1 MKKKKNKRIQKAQQ
15 FILSDIWKMPL
26 EQLPKS
32 KLLLIKSLR
41 VIIIA
46 FEEFKK
52 NRCVH
57 RASALT
63 FYVLLS
69 IVPIVALI
77 FGISKGFG
85 FEEMLK
91 KELTDKL
98 SSTPEIIDQVWTFSQ
113 RLLENTKGGLIAGVG
128 LIILFYTV
136 MRTLGNVESAF
147 NDIWKVKKPRTW
159 VRRFTDYLSVMLIA
173 PIFLIASSS
182 TTVFISTQLKTLSE
196 KQEFLQA
203 FTPFLYDLLKFTPY
217 LLIISLFTL
226 MYIIIPNTRVN
237 RKGAIVAGVLA
248 GTAYQITQFFYIRF
262 QINVSSYNAI
272 YGSFAALPL
281 FLFWMRISWLIV
293 LFGAEIAYAVENV
306 GKFAFEK
313 ANIRISPF
321 TRKALALLIVR
332 ELVCRFKNSEIAP
345 TAEALSEKLKVP
357 FQNIDMLLSDL
368 VYCGLI
374 SEIAGQ
380 NSENRSYQP
389 AFDISNMTLYSV
401 LTALDYKTGEPLDLE
416 LTPDSNIAI
425 TYLNE
430 FWNEIEKSEKNIRIE
445 NL

>member
-69 IVPIVALI
+69 IVPIAALI

-85 FEEMLK
+85 FEELLK

-182 TTVFISTQLKTLSE
+182 ATVFISTQLKTLSE

-203 FTPFLYDLLKFTPY
+203 FTPFIYDLLKLTPY

-226 MYIIIPNTRVN
+226 MYIIIPNTKVN
-237 RKGAIVAGVLA
+237 KKGAIIAGALA
-248 GTAYQITQFFYIRF
+248 GTAYQVTQFFYIRF

-313 ANIRISPF
+313 SNIRISPF

-332 ELVCRFKNSEIAP
+332 ELVHRFKNGEIAP
-345 TAEALSEKLKVP
+345 TAEELSEKLKVP
-357 FQNIDMLLSDL
+357 FQNIEMLLSDL

-374 SEIAGQ
+374 SEIVSQ

-389 AFDISNMTLYSV
+389 AFDINIMTLHSV
-401 LTALDYKTGEPLDLE
+401 LTALDYKIGEPLDLE
-416 LTPDSNIAI
+416 FTPNSNVAI

-430 FWNEIEKSEKNIRIE
+430 FWSEIEKSEKNIRIE
-445 NL
+445 KL